1 MTQIAGFGINPTG
14 SAGATG
20 GTATLGR
27 DFIDT
32 VYTVTDNALLTDVDL
47 LVEDLTVATAVTV
60 KVWRVSGSDYQFVGE
75 SQSFTSIVIGQ
86 NSLVLDTPISVQAG
100 DLIGFHVEGYA
111 GNDGTKIQTKT
122 VSTTDPNTVY
132 AANDYTS
139 TQPQSAFGAN
149 LSGGAVIAYA
159 ANGTIV
165 GGSISVDDDDSQKA
179 WSNNGGSNASVTIT
193 GSYTGS
199 PTSLQR
205 SVDGGTWTTF
215 EASPSDE
222 AWSDTFTLA
231 NGAHSI
237 SYRFSDDTDVTTT
250 INPVVVGQVVV
261 PAGQSNASARGLNPQ
276 TLVPSQSGVSAY
288 LFGNDDKLKVMQD
301 PYDDNTNQVDSVSSD
316 GQAGGSWAVI
326 FANKWLEESDV
337 PLIFIPV
344 AKGGSNITEW
354 SRSESSSTL
363 YGSMKRRIDAVGGVD
378 IMFWQ
383 QGEKNAS
390 NSVNTSQTG
399 YKNALIQLADD
410 IQSDFGVKTFVIPLH
425 TITASGYDNQG
436 AIRQAQIEAA
446 AESANIEIG
455 QALTDIDLSGGD
467 GLHFQED
474 ADIQLVGT
482 RVYNS
487 FFGTV
492 VVPNQPPTANAGPD
506 QSVEAATQFT
516 LDGTGSQDTD
526 GTIVEWRWTQT
537 AGDTVTLNLEDPAR
551 PTATSPSKT
560 TAQRLTFQLVTVDD
574 EGAVSPPSLVNIDV
588 AAVVQNDVLNIIDK
602 ISFTFESDGMIT
614 AFPGRANRETFRLKP
629 SDATGLVLEDGW
641 FDFEANDVRRVEISM
656 LETTGVKIISS
667 DTDSITRERSKL
679 HVRMGDMPIK
689 SSTKEFEPTVSVFVG
704 DDERGVVMTAPG
716 LSGAPKVKY
725 YSTTARAV

>member
-75 SQSFTSIVIGQ
+75 SQPFTSIVIGQ
-86 NSLVLDTPISVQAG
+86 NSLVLDTPISVQVG

-111 GNDGTKIQTKT
+111 GNDGTKIHTQT

-139 TQPQSAFGAN
+139 TQPQSNFGAS

-179 WSNNGGSNASVTIT
+179 WSNNGGSNASVTIS

-215 EASPSDE
+215 ESSPSGE
-222 AWSDTFTLA
+222 TWSDTFTLA

-237 SYRFSDDTDVTTT
+237 SYRFSNDTDVIAA

-390 NSVNTSQTG
+390 NSVNTSQAG

-425 TITASGYDNQG
+425 TITASGYDNQV
-436 AIRQAQIEAA
+436 AIRQAQIDAA
-446 AESANIEIG
+446 AESVNIEIG
-455 QALTDIDLSGGD
+455 QALTDIDLSNGD
-467 GLHFQED
+467 GLHFQDD
-474 ADIQLVGT
+474 ADIQLVGE
-482 RVYNS
+482 RIYNS

-492 VVPNQPPTANAGPD
+492 VVPNQPPVANAGPD
-506 QSVEAATQFT
+506 QSISAGATCI
-516 LDGTGSQDTD
+516 LEGSASSDSD
-526 GTIVEWRWTQT
+526 GTIVSYSWRKVSGPTIALANANQAVASFIAPSESTIQT
-537 AGDTVTLNLEDPAR
+537 LVFDLTVTDDDGATSAPDTVT
-551 PTATSPSKT
+551 
-560 TAQRLTFQLVTVDD
+560 VT
-574 EGAVSPPSLVNIDV
+574 V
-588 AAVVQNDVLNIIDK
+588 AAVPDVADPLDPTLSVISIKSKAGIEDDIPSFGVVSLYQYTDNFILCEVVSKSNTALTPDSFSQAEYRIVDNRGVNVVKLGLGTGIKEADGKFLIHINSGILNSSHKGSLKHQFVVWNQAGYKLPPIFGGTVNII
-602 ISFTFESDGMIT
+602 
-614 AFPGRANRETFRLKP
+614 P
-629 SDATGLVLEDGW
+629 VLE
-641 FDFEANDVRRVEISM
+641 
-656 LETTGVKIISS
+656 
-667 DTDSITRERSKL
+667 
-679 HVRMGDMPIK
+679 
-689 SSTKEFEPTVSVFVG
+689 PT
-704 DDERGVVMTAPG
+704 
-716 LSGAPKVKY
+716 L
-725 YSTTARAV
+725 

>member
-20 GTATLGR
+20 GTATIGR

-47 LVEDLTVATAVTV
+47 LVEDLTVATPVTV
-60 KVWRVSGSDYQFVGE
+60 KVWRESGEDYQFIGE
-75 SQSFTSIVIGQ
+75 SQPFTSIVIGA
-86 NSLVLDTPISVQAG
+86 NSLVLDTPISVQVG
-100 DLIGFHVEGYA
+100 DLIGFHVEGYT
-111 GNDGTKIQTKT
+111 GNDGTKIQSQTL
-122 VSTTDPNTVY
+122 STTDDNTVY

-139 TQPQSAFGAN
+139 TQPKSAFGAS

-179 WSNNGGSNASVTIT
+179 WSNGGGNNASVTIS

-205 SVDGGTWTTF
+205 SIDGGSWTTF
-215 EASPSDE
+215 NASPSGE
-222 AWSDTFTLA
+222 TWSDTFTLA

-237 SYRFSDDTDVTTT
+237 SYRFSNDTGVIAT

-354 SRSESSSTL
+354 SRSELTTKL

-399 YKNALIQLADD
+399 YKDALVQLAAD
-410 IQSDFGVKTFVIPLH
+410 IQSDFGVKTFVVPLH
-425 TITASGYDNQG
+425 TITASGYDNQST
-436 AIRQAQIEAA
+436 IRQAQIDAA

-467 GLHFQED
+467 GLHFQDD
-474 ADIQLVGT
+474 ADIQLVGE

-487 FFGTV
+487 FFGEV
-492 VVPNQPPTANAGPD
+492 VVPNQPPVANAGPD
-506 QSVEAATQFT
+506 QSVAAGARVQLNASMSSDPEDGSISQFGWEQVDNGADAVVLEFANTATPEFTAPSSLTAQTLEFRVQAQDSEGATSTDTVLVEVAALQENEILSTMET
-516 LDGTGSQDTD
+516 LDF
-526 GTIVEWRWTQT
+526 E
-537 AGDTVTLNLEDPAR
+537 
-551 PTATSPSKT
+551 
-560 TAQRLTFQLVTVDD
+560 LVTQ
-574 EGAVSPPSLVNIDV
+574 GNLV
-588 AAVVQNDVLNIIDK
+588 AYK
-602 ISFTFESDGMIT
+602 
-614 AFPGRANRETFRLKP
+614 GRSNREVMQLKP
-629 SDATGLVLEDGW
+629 SSLAGIVTAGGYLDLSQNGIAK
-641 FDFEANDVRRVEISM
+641 VEIIAD
-656 LETTGVKIISS
+656 GKKISNENS
-667 DTDSITRERSKL
+667 DSIKIDGS
-679 HVRMGDMPIK
+679 RMLARLGDLDI
-689 SSTKEFEPTVSVFVG
+689 STG
-704 DDERGVVMTAPG
+704 GQG
-716 LSGAPKVKY
+716 
-725 YSTTARAV
+725 